1 MDQPRPT
8 ETVNLPQRGWQ
19 ITPSHALT
27 AGALCWLGFGVMA
40 WAVHNGMTVS
50 FDHAGLLLWRTG
62 ADLRFSGAPWLTE
75 AVRDIT
81 ALGGTVL
88 RIVFGIAALTALL
101 LLGMRREAVLMLAT
115 LLSGALVEVALKALV
130 GRPRPQIVPHLTEA
144 AGMSFPSGHSFN
156 SALGFIAIALA
167 FATLSNR
174 RVVRWAII
182 GFAIAASIS
191 VALSRVWLGV
201 HYPRD
206 AIAGWLGGAGWA
218 FLASTLLYKPAKVVA
233 DRAADRAVLDLK
245 ALP

>member
-1 MDQPRPT
+1 MDQPHPA
-8 ETVNLPQRGWQ
+8 ETVTLPQRGWQ
-19 ITPSHALT
+19 ITPSHTLA
-27 AGALCWLGFGVMA
+27 AGALCWLGFSLMA
-40 WAVHNGMTVS
+40 WAVHNGMTDS
-50 FDHAGLLLWRTG
+50 FDRAGLLLWRTG
-62 ADLRFSGAPWLTE
+62 ADLRFGGAPWLAE

-88 RIVFGIAALTALL
+88 RIVFSIAALTALL
-101 LLGMRREAVLMLAT
+101 LLGMKREAVLMLAT

-130 GRPRPQIVPHLTEA
+130 GRPRPKIVPHLTEA

-174 RVVRWAII
+174 RAVRWTII
-182 GFAIAASIS
+182 GSAIAASMF

-201 HYPRD
+201 HYPSD

-218 FLASTLLYKPAKVVA
+218 FLAAALLYKPAKIVA
-233 DRAADRAVLDLK
+233 DRAGATPGPDLQ